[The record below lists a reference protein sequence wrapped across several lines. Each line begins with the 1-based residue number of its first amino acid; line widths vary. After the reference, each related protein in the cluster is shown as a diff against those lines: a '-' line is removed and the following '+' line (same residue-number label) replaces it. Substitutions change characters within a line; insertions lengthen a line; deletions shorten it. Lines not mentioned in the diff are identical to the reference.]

1 MDSDSSS
8 VSSNESQAEA
18 EQESDLTAVV
28 EFLVASGHFFQVI
41 SPANGVDD
49 DDYYKTKPDRSKLKR
64 DTTILDNSEISLATK
79 QASGHIHAIPKRR
92 PTNVVNMINAR
103 QEGMFGSTTF
113 TRGDKCRISNERL
126 PKRMRMLD
134 SFDSKAFCGVYSQ
147 DGDRFLV
154 AAQDRLIRLY
164 DCKNGFFKRSAVI
177 KAKDVGWS
185 ILDTAFSPDG
195 NCVAYSSWSENIH
208 ILKLNDSIDQNEPV
222 QVTLQLL
229 PEERRFCIFSLVFSA
244 DGNEV
249 LGGANDGNLYVYD
262 RTLNRRT
269 LKINS
274 HSADVNT
281 VAFADSSSQIL
292 YSGGDDG
299 FCKVWDRRTLNER
312 KPVPV
317 GVLAGHV
324 DGITYID
331 SRGDGRHFISN
342 SKDQTIKLWDIRKF
356 SSKDAQIEAN
366 KELFRFEWDYRWQK
380 VPRKLIH
387 GRSKLQG
394 DTSLMTYRGH
404 LVLQTLIRCH
414 FSPAFTT
421 GQSFIITGCATGQAL
436 VYDTLTGEIVK
447 EYDGHVCCV
456 RDVAWH
462 PYRSEIVTTSWDNSI
477 RCWSHDYEASCQS
490 GGDLDDGG
498 DGDAGDLDSIA
509 RQPLRRSKRLA
520 EKRSNSAAQASS
532 TTRSGQNAIHK
543 CFRGCKWQSG
553 FSRFGMKLILEESIS

>member
-1 MDSDSSS
+1 MGTSHSRRMDSDSSS
-8 VSSNESQAEA
+8 VSSLESQSEHD
-18 EQESDLTAVV
+18 SDFTAVL
-28 EFLVASGHFFQVI
+28 EFLVASGHFQVI
-41 SPANGVDD
+41 STSNSVDD
-49 DDYYKTKPDRSKLKR
+49 DYEYYQKKLDRSKLKR
-64 DTTILDNSEISLATK
+64 DTKILDGSEISLATK
-79 QASGHIHAIPKRR
+79 QASGQLHAIPKRR
-92 PTNVVNMINAR
+92 PTNIVSMINAR
-103 QEGMFGSTTF
+103 QEGMFGSTSF
-113 TRGDKCRISNERL
+113 TKGDKCRISNERL
-126 PKRMRMLD
+126 PKRVKKLD
-134 SFDSKAFCGVYSQ
+134 TFGSKAFCGVYSQ

-164 DCKNGFFKRSAVI
+164 NCRNGFFKKSAVI
-177 KAKDVGWS
+177 SAKDVGWS

-195 NCVAYSSWSENIH
+195 NSVAYSSWSEKIH
-208 ILKLNDSIDQNEPV
+208 IIKLDDTMDVTDAE
-222 QVTLQLL
+222 QVAL
-229 PEERRFCIFSLVFSA
+229 PLCPDERRFCIFALVFSA

-262 RTLNRRT
+262 RTVNRRT

-299 FCKVWDRRTLNER
+299 YCKVWDRRTLNER
-312 KPVPV
+312 KPLPV

-324 DGITYID
+324 DGITHID
-331 SRGDGRHFISN
+331 SRGDGRHLISN

-356 SSKDAQIEAN
+356 SSKNAIGNAAKQLMRHD
-366 KELFRFEWDYRWQK
+366 WDYRWQK

-387 GRSKLQG
+387 GKSKLEG

-421 GQSFIITGCATGQAL
+421 GQSFIITGCASGQAL
-436 VYDTLTGEIVK
+436 VYDVLTGKIVK
-447 EYDGHVCCV
+447 EYDGHLCCV

-462 PYRSEIVTTSWDNSI
+462 PYRSEIVTTSWDNTI
-477 RCWSHDYEASCQS
+477 KCWSHDNPVCSESDC
-490 GGDLDDGG
+490 DDEVE
-498 DGDAGDLDSIA
+498 SIAVA

-520 EKRSNSAAQASS
+520 EKEQRMYERQQREASS
-532 TTRSGQNAIHK
+532 S
-543 CFRGCKWQSG
+543 QS
-553 FSRFGMKLILEESIS
+553 RT